1 MRNLLWILAVILLA
15 GGMLTA
21 CDRYE
26 DDIAAVKAA
35 ETTPGT
41 TNEAFANQ
49 LAGARGK
56 VTWSAEKPD
65 AYKDNPD
72 IIMVTATIDKVT
84 RAGQK
89 RTIVLEY
96 LNNRQTRKVAM
107 ERVLVDGQ
115 PQGLVSGMLNLLL
128 MQIE

>member
-1 MRNLLWILAVILLA
+1 MVRAVRLMAVILVVAGLA
-15 GGMLTA
+15 A
-21 CDRYE
+21 CDSYE

-35 ETTPGT
+35 ETTPGA

-56 VTWSAEKPD
+56 VTWSAERPE
-65 AYKDNPD
+65 AYRDNPN
-72 IIMVTATIDKVT
+72 IVLVTATIDKTT
-84 RAGQK
+84 RSGQK

-96 LNNRQTRKVAM
+96 LNNRQTRKVAL
-107 ERVLVDGQ
+107 ERALVDGE

-128 MQIE
+128 LQLE